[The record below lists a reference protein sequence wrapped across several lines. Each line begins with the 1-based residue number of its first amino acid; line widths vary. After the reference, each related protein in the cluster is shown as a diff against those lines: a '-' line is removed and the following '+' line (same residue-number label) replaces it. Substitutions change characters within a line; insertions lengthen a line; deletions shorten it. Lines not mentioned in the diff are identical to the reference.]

1 MGDKFEWVMALR
13 QGMQA
18 IVELAEAKTMRGATA
33 VAVDDDL
40 SVPLS

>member
-13 QGMQA
+13 RGMQG
-18 IVELAEAKTMRGATA
+18 IVELAEAKTMRGAAA
-33 VAVDDDL
+33 VAADDDL